1 LVLSIQRTQLEDMT
15 VAMLSGATAGALH
28 AVTGPDH
35 LLSLGPAALRA
46 PASAGRI
53 GLFWG
58 AGHALGTLL
67 LSLPL
72 LTLAHMVHASWF
84 AAVGDR
90 LAGLALIA
98 VAAWS
103 WHSVRD
109 AGHSQGEAR
118 NPFWVGL
125 VHGVTGAGALLLVL
139 PTALSGEAWR
149 ALLYLAAFAI
159 GSTVAMALLTHVIGR
174 VGHLLDQKRLRTLQ
188 QTLLFGAVALGS
200 SWLLLP

>member
-1 LVLSIQRTQLEDMT
+1 MT
-15 VAMLSGATAGALH
+15 VAILSGASAGALH

-46 PASAGRI
+46 PTIAGRI
-53 GLFWG
+53 GLSWG
-58 AGHALGTLL
+58 GGHALGTLL

-72 LTLAHMVHASWF
+72 LALAQMVHISWF
-84 AAVGDR
+84 AAFGGR

-103 WHSVRD
+103 WRSLRH
-109 AGHSQGEAR
+109 AGHSQGDTR
-118 NPFWVGL
+118 SPFWVGL

-139 PTALSGEAWR
+139 PAALSGDGWR
-149 ALLYLAAFAI
+149 ALLYLAAFAL
-159 GSTVAMALLTHVIGR
+159 GSTVAMALLTHAIGR

-200 SWLLLP
+200 SWLLFP